1 MLIIIIMDEFNLTLK
16 SENDSLKIKNDNL
29 FKKTKNQKRTISRL
43 KRVIEKQNCFLQK
56 VKDNKIEDDEWE
68 DLDLIM
74 KDT

>member
-1 MLIIIIMDEFNLTLK
+1 MDEFNLTLK
-16 SENDSLKIKNDNL
+16 SENDSLKIKNDKL